1 MTPACSAD
9 LAGLCETLATVLGAS
24 RGRFRRP
31 FPPAHLLAEGLGIR
45 ASQILSA
52 GREGVVLTGT
62 IPPELTR
69 LQDGYCEGR
78 TRCLHKPSRSSVR
91 GEHAGEGC
99 GRWSGAYM
107 MGVRRSLLFRTKPGG
122 YYANVQVNLGLFCS
136 QISGNIQ
143 KFGKGNTLLR
153 LLDIKWRWKPA
164 GRFLLFR
171 KVKAAGRPEPG
182 LP

>member
-91 GEHAGEGC
+91 GEHAGEGLWQVVRC
-99 GRWSGAYM
+99 LHDGRPPLPALPHEAWWLLCKRAGES
-107 MGVRRSLLFRTKPGG
+107 RPLLFSDLGQYSEIRKRKHVAQTAG
-122 YYANVQVNLGLFCS
+122 YKVAVEAGR
-136 QISGNIQ
+136 QISA
-143 KFGKGNTLLR
+143 F
-153 LLDIKWRWKPA
+153 
-164 GRFLLFR
+164 
-171 KVKAAGRPEPG
+171 PEG
-182 LP
+182 EGSRSS